1 MGGGK
6 PCTLLR
12 PVPLPHQPHAN
23 SHKDTT
29 NEGVNSQIAR
39 QGSTEKAIS
48 VLSQRLQVFC
58 VLEGCQD
65 CIGVEEA
72 LGGQ

>member
-12 PVPLPHQPHAN
+12 PVSLPHQPHAN

-29 NEGVNSQIAR
+29 DEGVNFTDCPS
-39 QGSTEKAIS
+39 GSIEKAII
-48 VLSQRLQVFC
+48 VPFQRLQVFC

-65 CIGVEEA
+65 CIGGEEA